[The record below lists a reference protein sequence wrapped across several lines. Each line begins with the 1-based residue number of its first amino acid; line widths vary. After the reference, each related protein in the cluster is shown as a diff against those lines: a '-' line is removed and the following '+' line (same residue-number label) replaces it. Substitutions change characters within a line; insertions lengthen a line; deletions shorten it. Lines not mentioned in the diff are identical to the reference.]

1 MINILQHG
9 NLIGQ
14 PEPEDFSVFFSSSFC
29 RLFKLP
35 TWKMMITLFIF
46 FCICVFFSYTRRFC
60 DCGWKKRKYAA
71 EIVTYFPHMQF
82 FGWIYASHTRQS
94 KFCIMRWFFSIWME
108 SLYVVFH
115 GCCGE
120 LFPNLQQLLWQ
131 FHQLCKFTVHKIIKK
146 QNQGR

>member
-46 FCICVFFSYTRRFC
+46 FAYVYFFLIQGVFVA
-60 DCGWKKRKYAA
+60 AA
-71 EIVTYFPHMQF
+71 ERTENMLQKQSHIFRICNFLAEYMRRIRDSPNSALCDDFLAYEWNLYMLCSMDVVENCFPTYSNFSGNF
-82 FGWIYASHTRQS
+82 INYASS
-94 KFCIMRWFFSIWME
+94 PF
-108 SLYVVFH
+108 
-115 GCCGE
+115 
-120 LFPNLQQLLWQ
+120 
-131 FHQLCKFTVHKIIKK
+131 IK
-146 QNQGR
+146 